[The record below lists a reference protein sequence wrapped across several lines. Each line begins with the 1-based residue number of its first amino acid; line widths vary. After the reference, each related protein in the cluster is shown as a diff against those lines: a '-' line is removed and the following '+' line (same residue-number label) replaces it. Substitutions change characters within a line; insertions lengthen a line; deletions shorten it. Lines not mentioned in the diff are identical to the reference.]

1 MRPKLTLISL
11 LFFLGPVVY
20 PSYAQW
26 SGSSTTTGDISRN
39 GGVGLSGLPASS
51 SRTLYSSPRF
61 VLRSSGHASD
71 GLTRWQSW
79 SLESVQRSVW
89 GAGDM
94 VFSSN
99 TDGMGYLE
107 RFRVTSDGNV
117 GIGTSNPT
125 SKLTVKGDIHAEE
138 VRVDLTVPGPD
149 YVFEEDY
156 ELPTLESIESYTQ
169 QNKHL
174 PGVPSAQEMEEN
186 GIDLGV
192 MDMLLLKKVE
202 ELTLYLIEQNELI
215 GDLKH
220 QNEQLEKRVKLL
232 ERNPV
237 HENE

>member
-1 MRPKLTLISL
+1 MNTVRQKATLIVL
-11 LFFLGPVVY
+11 AFLFNLVY

-39 GGVGLSGLPASS
+39 GGVGLAGLPASS

-61 VLRSSGHASD
+61 VLSSSGYATD
-71 GLTRWQSW
+71 GVTRWQSW
-79 SLESVQRSVW
+79 SLESESTSVW

-99 TDGMGYLE
+99 TDGVGYIE
-107 RFRVTSDGNV
+107 RFRIASDGSV
-117 GIGTSNPT
+117 GIGTSTPGA
-125 SKLTVKGDIHAEE
+125 KLTVKGDVHAEE

-156 ELPTLESIESYTQ
+156 DLPTLENIESYIR

-174 PGVPSAQEMEEN
+174 PGVPSAMEMEEN
-186 GIDLGV
+186 GIDLGA

-202 ELTLYLIEQNELI
+202 ELTLYLMQQNELI
-215 GDLKH
+215 GDLKY
-220 QNEQLEKRVKLL
+220 QNERLEERVTFL
-232 ERNPV
+232 ESK
-237 HENE
+237 

>member
-1 MRPKLTLISL
+1 MVGSQTAV
-11 LFFLGPVVY
+11 LGFTDPAANHMYVWNKKGNIGFING
-20 PSYAQW
+20 P
-26 SGSSTTTGDISRN
+26 SGSHSVNLQIMSN
-39 GGVGLSGLPASS
+39 G
-51 SRTLYSSPRF
+51 R
-61 VLRSSGHASD
+61 
-71 GLTRWQSW
+71 
-79 SLESVQRSVW
+79 
-89 GAGDM
+89 
-94 VFSSN
+94 
-99 TDGMGYLE
+99 
-107 RFRVTSDGNV
+107 V
-117 GIGTSNPT
+117 GIGTT
-125 SKLTVKGDIHAEE
+125 SPDAKLAVNGDIHAEE

-156 ELPTLESIESYTQ
+156 DLPTLESIESYTQ

-215 GDLKH
+215 GDLKY

-232 ERNPV
+232 ERKPV